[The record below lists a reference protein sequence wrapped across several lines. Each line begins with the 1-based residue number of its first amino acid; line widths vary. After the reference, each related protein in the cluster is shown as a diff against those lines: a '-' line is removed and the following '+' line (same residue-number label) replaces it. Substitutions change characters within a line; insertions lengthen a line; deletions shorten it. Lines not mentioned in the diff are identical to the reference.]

1 MTKNNATNI
10 KNIDSVRHMMRA
22 MMNSAQ
28 WNTIKKDQAR
38 AVAGKIEDDK
48 CGRFADYLTDRF
60 IDVCHDRAISAR
72 FGNWEKLS
80 GNDKIK
86 LAADIVRVLIMKI
99 HTDMAAHRVTIYN
112 HDGIADD
119 FDKTVRP
126 DMSQMPKISVCSTN
140 DGLMGVSNKG
150 VLAINT
156 NWAFYQ
162 KSPTYFLMD
171 LRHEVMHIVD
181 MFIPEIS
188 PLNPDVR
195 RRAALFYVDPRDD
208 FGLYTSNPLELNAN
222 LHRREYG
229 DKIRSMLAGMEIE
242 RIRAMNPNFMGLG
255 RVRGR

>member
-1 MTKNNATNI
+1 
-10 KNIDSVRHMMRA
+10 
-22 MMNSAQ
+22 
-28 WNTIKKDQAR
+28 
-38 AVAGKIEDDK
+38 
-48 CGRFADYLTDRF
+48 
-60 IDVCHDRAISAR
+60 
-72 FGNWEKLS
+72 
-80 GNDKIK
+80 
-86 LAADIVRVLIMKI
+86 
-99 HTDMAAHRVTIYN
+99 
-112 HDGIADD
+112 
-119 FDKTVRP
+119 
-126 DMSQMPKISVCSTN
+126 
-140 DGLMGVSNKG
+140 
-150 VLAINT
+150 
-156 NWAFYQ
+156 
-162 KSPTYFLMD
+162 MD

>member
-1 MTKNNATNI
+1 MMKNNATNI
-10 KNIDSVRHMMRA
+10 KNVDNMRHMMRA
-22 MMNSAQ
+22 MMNGAQ
-28 WNTIKKDQAR
+28 WNAIKKDQAR

-60 IDVCHDRAISAR
+60 IDVCRDRAISAR
-72 FGNWEKLS
+72 FSNWEKLS
-80 GNDKIK
+80 GDDKIK
-86 LAADIVRVLIMKI
+86 LAADIVRVLLMKI
-99 HTDMAAHRVTIYN
+99 RTDMTNGRVTIYN
-112 HDGIADD
+112 HAGLADD

-126 DMSQMPKISVCSTN
+126 DMSQMPKISVRAAN

-150 VLAINT
+150 VMSINT

-229 DKIRSMLAGMEIE
+229 EKIRSMLTGLEIE
-242 RIRAMNPNFMGLG
+242 RIRVMNPNLMGMG